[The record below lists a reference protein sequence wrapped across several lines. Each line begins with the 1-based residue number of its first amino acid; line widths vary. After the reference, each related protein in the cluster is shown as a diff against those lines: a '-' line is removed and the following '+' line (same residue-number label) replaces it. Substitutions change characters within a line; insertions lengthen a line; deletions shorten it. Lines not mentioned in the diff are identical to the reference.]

1 MDMSLWGLM
10 TVVGPLVL
18 LVLLIWVVVRS
29 SKRRAGEASE
39 ATTERA
45 TRANY
50 QAEQDA
56 HEDEP
61 GSGL

>member
-1 MDMSLWGLM
+1 MSETLWGIV
-10 TVVGPLVL
+10 TIGGPIILL
-18 LVLLIWVVVRS
+18 LVFVWVVIR

-50 QAEQDA
+50 QAEERTHDSGREGDA
-56 HEDEP
+56 
-61 GSGL
+61 